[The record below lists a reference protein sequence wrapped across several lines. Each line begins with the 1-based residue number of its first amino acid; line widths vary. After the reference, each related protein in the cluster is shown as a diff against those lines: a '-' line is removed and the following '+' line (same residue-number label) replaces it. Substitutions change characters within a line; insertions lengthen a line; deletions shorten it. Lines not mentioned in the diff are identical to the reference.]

1 MIASDVMV
9 STVITVG
16 PDASVQDVANLLL
29 RNRISA
35 VPVVGA
41 EGEILGIVSEGD
53 LMNRPEAK
61 TVRQKPWWLNVFAS
75 NDTLAADYVKAH
87 SRRVTDVM
95 TRNVITAPPNTSVA
109 EVAAILEKNSI
120 KRVPIVAHG
129 KIVGIVSRAN
139 LLQALASLKNK
150 TPPARA
156 DDSAIRDNIMK
167 RLANERWA
175 RPALLSVT
183 VQDGS
188 VDLWGMV
195 ESTTEKEAVLVLAEV
210 TPGVRTVNDN
220 LNVRP
225 VPLAGWV

>member
-1 MIASDVMV
+1 
-9 STVITVG
+9 
-16 PDASVQDVANLLL
+16 
-29 RNRISA
+29 
-35 VPVVGA
+35 
-41 EGEILGIVSEGD
+41 
-53 LMNRPEAK
+53 
-61 TVRQKPWWLNVFAS
+61 
-75 NDTLAADYVKAH
+75 
-87 SRRVTDVM
+87 M
-95 TRNVITAPPNTSVA
+95 TRDVITAPPDTSVA
-109 EVAAILEKNSI
+109 EVAARPEKNSI
-120 KRVPIVAHG
+120 KRVPIVAQG

-139 LLQALASLKNK
+139 LLQALASLKDK
-150 TPPARA
+150 TPTARA
-156 DDSAIRDNIMK
+156 DDFAIRDNIMK

-195 ESTTEKEAVLVLAEV
+195 ESATEREAVLVLAGV

>member
-1 MIASDVMV
+1 
-9 STVITVG
+9 
-16 PDASVQDVANLLL
+16 
-29 RNRISA
+29 
-35 VPVVGA
+35 
-41 EGEILGIVSEGD
+41 
-53 LMNRPEAK
+53 
-61 TVRQKPWWLNVFAS
+61 
-75 NDTLAADYVKAH
+75 
-87 SRRVTDVM
+87 M
-95 TRNVITAPPNTSVA
+95 TRDVITAPPNTSVA

-139 LLQALASLKNK
+139 LLQALASLKDK

-156 DDSAIRDNIMK
+156 DDFVIRDNIMK

-195 ESTTEKEAVLVLAEV
+195 ECATEKEAVLVLAEV

-220 LNVRP
+220 LIVRQVSP
-225 VPLAGWV
+225 AGWV